1 MTMRG
6 FGVGRLVLMW
16 VVVLGLSGPA
26 AQAEIVSSASQGFS
40 LRIVVEVDASM
51 DRVYEALVN
60 DVGKWWHPDH
70 TYSLDSANLSI
81 DARPGGCF
89 CEMSEEIQVQHLQ
102 VAMVRPGRLLRML
115 GGLGPLQT
123 FGLEGS
129 LTFVLNPQEVF
140 DPETEELMLS
150 QTACELELVYN
161 VGGYLEAGLDQL
173 APAVDGVLSQ
183 QVMRLKTYV
192 ETGSP
197 VTTEDVAWS
206 PGNAEDVA
214 GQGAKETDLPPSD

>member
-1 MTMRG
+1 MSSSGIRAT
-6 FGVGRLVLMW
+6 LVSA
-16 VVVLGLSGPA
+16 VLLSSTSLLTAGPV
-26 AQAEIVSSASQGFS
+26 QAEVLSAAAHGFS
-40 LRIVVEVDASM
+40 LQVVVEIEAPM
-51 DRVYEALVN
+51 DRVYGALV
-60 DVGKWWHPDH
+60 DDIGQWWHPDH
-70 TYSLDSANLSI
+70 TYSLDAANLSI

-89 CEMSEEIQVQHLQ
+89 CEMSADVQVQHLQ

-140 DPETEELMLS
+140 DPETEELTLS

-173 APAVDGVLSQ
+173 APAVDGVLTE
-183 QVMRLKTYV
+183 QVARLKAYV

-197 VTTEDVAWS
+197 LVAEAGSGS
-206 PGNAEDVA
+206 PE
-214 GQGAKETDLPPSD
+214 